1 MTYEWSLNE
10 MRTLFS
16 FAPEDTESSDPDVLY
31 RGELIDV
38 EKGGIQTIEEKPQL
52 AIQAAP
58 KFTEISLPPPIL
70 NPNYIRK
77 IG

>member
-1 MTYEWSLNE
+1 MIYEWSLNE

-38 EKGGIQTIEEKPQL
+38 EQGGIRQPVQNFTEK
-52 AIQAAP
+52 IQP

-70 NPNYIRK
+70 NPLDIRK
-77 IG
+77 LS